1 MRKKTYLCGHIVP
14 IKSLNMNMKKSF
26 LMLVMTAVASFT
38 ISGMISCKEMAKSVI
53 DAVSDSDS
61 VAAASDSVTQESSAL
76 PRTLDEAPAPKGKI
90 STMLPAGY
98 LEDGGYKMF
107 ILEGDES
114 RFIQDNIGTTDT
126 IYILRLVSYKQ
137 TKDEKEKLENGGS
150 SEDIEGDLVV
160 DAYDPATKAFVG
172 RYEGEYS
179 SGAEYDEND
188 EILHCGESYS
198 GTFTKVDGKKEEF
211 SYFGD

>member
-1 MRKKTYLCGHIVP
+1 
-14 IKSLNMNMKKSF
+14 MNMKKTF

-61 VAAASDSVTQESSAL
+61 VAAASDSVTQEFAAL

-150 SEDIEGDLVV
+150 SEDIEGELIV

-172 RYEGEYS
+172 RFEGTYS

-188 EILHCGESYS
+188 EILHCGESYA
-198 GTFTKVDGKKEEF
+198 GTFTKADGTKEEF

>member
-1 MRKKTYLCGHIVP
+1 
-14 IKSLNMNMKKSF
+14 MKKNF
-26 LMLVMTAVASFT
+26 LMLVVVAAAIFT
-38 ISGMISCKEMAKSVI
+38 IGSSMMSCKDVAKSI
-53 DAVSDSDS
+53 TGIMSDSDS
-61 VAAASDSVTQESSAL
+61 VAAASDSVVADPAAL
-76 PRTLDEAPAPKGKI
+76 PRTLADAPAPQGKI
-90 STMLPAGY
+90 TTWLPAGY

-114 RFIQDNIGTTDT
+114 RFIQDNIGSIDT

-137 TKDEKEKLENGGS
+137 TKDGKEKLENGDS
-150 SEDIEGDLVV
+150 FEEIEGNLVV

-172 RYEGEYS
+172 RYEGSYS

-188 EILHCGESYS
+188 DILHCGESYA

>member
-1 MRKKTYLCGHIVP
+1 
-14 IKSLNMNMKKSF
+14 MNMKKTF
-26 LMLVMTAVASFT
+26 LMLVVVAVAIFT
-38 ISGMISCKEMAKSVI
+38 ISGMISCKEVAKSVI

-61 VAAASDSVTQESSAL
+61 VAVASDSVAQEPSAL
-76 PRTLDEAPAPKGKI
+76 PRTLADAPAPKGKI
-90 STMLPAGY
+90 TTWLPAGF

-114 RFIQDNIGTTDT
+114 RFIQDNIGSTDT

-172 RYEGEYS
+172 RFEGTYS

-188 EILHCGESYS
+188 EILHCGESYA